1 MGMKRGFLRI
11 TFIGCAKSVERDKHG
26 LLTGQSVGG
35 GSNRR
40 TALSRC
46 TDHPVSLPQQFPA
59 VKTIVYATL
68 FLALLISPR
77 LVAAD
82 SVEWTEDYAQ
92 ALDKAK
98 AEKKN
103 LLLNFT
109 GSDWCHFCKVLDK
122 DVFASPA
129 FAAWAQSHVVLVR
142 VDFPRAV
149 AQSDATKKQNLAL
162 RTKYLTSLAY
172 PTVVMLAAD
181 EHELGRKVGYI
192 PGSGPEAYVEFL
204 KLVESG
210 KAPKEPQPNPAAV
223 VRKSPGGGGDGEHDE
238 VDVLA
243 TVTFDSQLGA
253 KAQQLCEQG
262 RLPTANVFLDMLQNP
277 KLAPVALLPV
287 ATATLRGRDVARR
300 AAAAYVRVGWVYQCS
315 QCNRWHTSLAGG
327 YAIAPDTVVTARHV
341 LNPPAKMKPN
351 GGYPVVLRGEM
362 EILPAIAVLAA
373 DTGMDAVVLRVLAKD
388 LSGLPL
394 SGVAEVG
401 DTVFCFSDPAG
412 NRGIFTSGIVNRLG
426 VVAGGS
432 KDKLADRRLTVGTDW
447 APGSSGAAILD
458 SYGNAVGHVATIQ
471 AIYGK
476 KPTSTAAGGTEA
488 TAPVAMSLHHAI
500 PAGSVK
506 ELLAVSVP
514 AVR

>member
-1 MGMKRGFLRI
+1 M
-11 TFIGCAKSVERDKHG
+11 
-26 LLTGQSVGG
+26 
-35 GSNRR
+35 
-40 TALSRC
+40 
-46 TDHPVSLPQQFPA
+46 
-59 VKTIVYATL
+59 KTIVYATL
-68 FLALLISPR
+68 FLALVVSPR
-77 LVAAD
+77 LRAAD
-82 SVEWTEDYAQ
+82 PVEWTEDYTQ
-92 ALDKAK
+92 ALAKAK

-109 GSDWCHFCKVLDK
+109 GSDWCHFCKILDK
-122 DVFASPA
+122 EVFASPG
-129 FAAWAQSHVVLVR
+129 FMAWADAHAVLVR

-149 AQSDATKKQNLAL
+149 SQSDETKKQNLAL

-223 VRKSPGGGGDGEHDE
+223 VRKSPGGGGDSEHDE
-238 VDVLA
+238 AVLSA
-243 TVTFDSQLGA
+243 AVTFDSQLAA

-262 RLPTANVFLDMLQNP
+262 RLPTAQVFQEMLSTP

-300 AAAAYVRVGWVYQCS
+300 AAAAYVRIGWVYQCS
-315 QCNRWHTSLAGG
+315 HCNRWHSSLAGG
-327 YAIAPDTVVTARHV
+327 YAIASDTVVTARHV
-341 LNPPAKMKPN
+341 MNPPEKMKAN
-351 GGYPVVLRGEM
+351 AGFPVVVRGEM
-362 EILPAIAVLAA
+362 DVLPLIGVLAA
-373 DTGMDAVVLRVLAKD
+373 DTGMDTVVLRVIARD

-394 SGVAEVG
+394 SGLAEVG
-401 DTVFCFSDPAG
+401 DTVFCLSDPAG
-412 NRGIFTSGIVNRLG
+412 NRGIFTSGVVNRLG

-458 SYGNAVGHVATIQ
+458 SCGNAVGHVATIQ
-471 AIYGK
+471 AVYGK
-476 KPTSTAAGGTEA
+476 KPTSTAVGGPEP

-500 PAGSVK
+500 PASSVK
-506 ELLAVSVP
+506 ELLVVPVP